1 MIRLSMLKL
10 LGIINT
16 GNIVKWLSYKY
27 LLWSVINITARE
39 YRVALYHVSEWGVY
53 KVLLIQLVEMLDL
66 DSRCCKFDSYV
77 AHHAQLA
84 QLVEARDLNPLKYEF
99 DSHIVYQISCRFR
112 GVVSRSKIKQTS
124 RFTYWVVFSKA

>member
-1 MIRLSMLKL
+1 M
-10 LGIINT
+10 
-16 GNIVKWLSYKY
+16 
-27 LLWSVINITARE
+27 
-39 YRVALYHVSEWGVY
+39 
-53 KVLLIQLVEMLDL
+53 LLIQLAEMLDL

-112 GVVSRSKIKQTS
+112 GVVSRSKINKPQDLLIEAMLKS
-124 RFTYWVVFSKA
+124 IKGHSNSAI

>member
-1 MIRLSMLKL
+1 MH
-10 LGIINT
+10 T
-16 GNIVKWLSYKY
+16 GNIMKWLSYKY

-39 YRVALYHVSEWGVY
+39 YRVALYHVSEWGIY

-99 DSHIVYQISCRFR
+99 DSHIVYQISVDF
-112 GVVSRSKIKQTS
+112 VVWYPEVK
-124 RFTYWVVFSKA
+124 